1 MDDLYLDNIDEF
13 VNDQNKIVTY
23 KWLSLT
29 LGVHVNL
36 AKQMLYHYLDQ
47 KRKESSGQLH
57 ATYLVSGKFVE
68 NGTMSHKV
76 SVVREDQLE
85 EVKSKMSL
93 TVSVHVYS
101 VQKAVLKDS
110 GLLYSA
116 DYDAIKEN
124 LQNCSRYSAIHC
136 ANAVPMTSAE
146 VQQDRFTS
154 QAPPPETENIKSGI
168 NGHSGPVSKLASKQ
182 PKGIMGMF
190 ANKNVSKNQESDKE
204 IKLEQK
210 EDAPVVETSKT
221 KPAAKTNPM
230 SNFFGKQSVKK
241 PDKSIKEEVNVAQ
254 PSSLGKKPSS
264 PPPKADSPVK
274 EEPPKEGK
282 DVRSKT
288 KRVDHSDGE
297 ENDESQKKRRR
308 IKKPQPDSSDDEVIP
323 DSPPQ
328 LQEHKDTSSSR
339 ESQVKTE
346 PVVVSHSDS
355 SHLNQERSH
364 CKTRKRRRV
373 LKSHTFLDEEGCMV
387 TEKGYESESYSESE
401 EEFKTSKPNQKIPT
415 PPKPTGKKEDE
426 KKSKKA
432 AAASNKSTKQASIMG
447 FFQKK

>member
-47 KRKESSGQLH
+47 KRKEGSARLH

-68 NGTMSHKV
+68 NGTTSHKV

-85 EVKSKMSL
+85 DAKSKMSL

-110 GLLYSA
+110 GPLYSA
-116 DYDAIKEN
+116 DYDAVKEN
-124 LQNCSRYSAIHC
+124 LRNCSRYSAIRC
-136 ANAVPMTSAE
+136 ADAVPMSSAE
-146 VQQDRFTS
+146 VQQACETT
-154 QAPPPETENIKSGI
+154 QAPPPETEQIKA
-168 NGHSGPVSKLASKQ
+168 NHSNLASKPTSKQ

-190 ANKNVSKNQESDKE
+190 ANKNASKSQDSSKE

-210 EDAPVVETSKT
+210 EDYALTGYFP
-221 KPAAKTNPM
+221 
-230 SNFFGKQSVKK
+230 
-241 PDKSIKEEVNVAQ
+241 
-254 PSSLGKKPSS
+254 LG
-264 PPPKADSPVK
+264 
-274 EEPPKEGK
+274 
-282 DVRSKT
+282 SKT
-288 KRVDHSDGE
+288 KRLEHSDSE
-297 ENDESQKKRRR
+297 EEKNESRRKKRRR
-308 IKKPQPDSSDDEVIP
+308 IKKPEPDSSDDEVIP

-328 LQEHKDTSSSR
+328 LQEKRDPSPSL
-339 ESQVKTE
+339 EIQVKKE
-346 PVVVSHSDS
+346 PVAVSHSDDLS
-355 SHLNQERSH
+355 D
-364 CKTRKRRRV
+364 CKRRKRRRV
-373 LKSHTFLDEEGCMV
+373 LKSHTFVDDEGCIV
-387 TEKGYESESYSESE
+387 TEKGYESESYSETE
-401 EEFKTSKPNQKIPT
+401 DDFKFSKPTPKNPN
-415 PPKPTGKKEDE
+415 PPKPSTGKKEE
-426 KKSKKA
+426 KRSKKA

>member
-47 KRKESSGQLH
+47 KRKEGSARLH

-68 NGTMSHKV
+68 NGTTSHKV

-85 EVKSKMSL
+85 DAKSKMSL

-110 GLLYSA
+110 GPLYSA
-116 DYDAIKEN
+116 DYDAVKEN
-124 LQNCSRYSAIHC
+124 LRNCSRYSAIRC
-136 ANAVPMTSAE
+136 ADAVPMSSAE
-146 VQQDRFTS
+146 VQQACETT
-154 QAPPPETENIKSGI
+154 QAPPPETEQIKA
-168 NGHSGPVSKLASKQ
+168 NHSNLASKPTSKQ

-190 ANKNVSKNQESDKE
+190 ANKNASKSQDSSKE

-221 KPAAKTNPM
+221 KPAAKTNPV
-230 SNFFGKQSVKK
+230 SNFFGKQAARYF
-241 PDKSIKEEVNVAQ
+241 P
-254 PSSLGKKPSS
+254 LG
-264 PPPKADSPVK
+264 
-274 EEPPKEGK
+274 
-282 DVRSKT
+282 SKT
-288 KRVDHSDGE
+288 KRLEHSDSE
-297 ENDESQKKRRR
+297 EEKNESRRKKRRR
-308 IKKPQPDSSDDEVIP
+308 IKKPEPDSSDDEVIP

-328 LQEHKDTSSSR
+328 LQEKRDPSPSL
-339 ESQVKTE
+339 EIQVKKE
-346 PVVVSHSDS
+346 PDLSD
-355 SHLNQERSH
+355 
-364 CKTRKRRRV
+364 CKRRKRRRV
-373 LKSHTFLDEEGCMV
+373 LKSHTFVDDEGCIV
-387 TEKGYESESYSESE
+387 TEKGYESESYSETE
-401 EEFKTSKPNQKIPT
+401 DDFKFSKPTPKNPN
-415 PPKPTGKKEDE
+415 PPKPSTGKKEE
-426 KKSKKA
+426 KRSKKA